1 MYLNNYF
8 VYLLCFVKIPSYIN
22 SSLYNSF
29 LYIKLNVF
37 NVSNN
42 LYKVFIHNYNKC
54 VDRNSDIE
62 NQIEIEDDYDKI
74 ENNKKYNEYEYDIKN
89 SIKTNEL
96 FSVKEN
102 LLNNSIN
109 YHNKYDDYTEVDLN
123 IIEPEVFFNIG
134 QSMLK
139 DNNSIMYKNT

>member
-1 MYLNNYF
+1 MYINNYF
-8 VYLLCFVKIPSYIN
+8 VYLLNFVKIPSSIN

-42 LYKVFIHNYNKC
+42 LYKIFIYNYNKC

-89 SIKTNEL
+89 NIKNNEL
-96 FSVKEN
+96 TSVKEN
-102 LLNNSIN
+102 FLNNSIN

-134 QSMLK
+134 QSML
-139 DNNSIMYKNT
+139 NNSIMHKNT